1 MTLSRPFNEDRLA
14 LRPSTPSSL
23 LYAID
28 GCDVLGF
35 VLAGSVSSSSTLQVF
50 REASYLLGLLC
61 PPVNL
66 LGRFPSL
73 RHVHGSSPT
82 EVVEVECR
90 PLIHSSVGLSIPPS
104 FTFCSKLIEP
114 VRMKTHTTTS
124 IVAIECFRG
133 RKRINTTTSL
143 NPRECSTE
151 RVQAASIV
159 PAVMHVPKR
168 EVYSE
173 ENGLRAILDKQK
185 EVGFLT
191 TPRSSFGDNR

>member
-1 MTLSRPFNEDRLA
+1 MESIHKYALHLSLRSFPNVAFETVPMFVWLTMTLSRPFNEDRLA

-50 REASYLLGLLC
+50 REASYLWGLLC

-90 PLIHSSVGLSIPPS
+90 PLIHSSVGLSIAPS

-124 IVAIECFRG
+124 IVAIECFRA

-143 NPRECSTE
+143 NPRS
-151 RVQAASIV
+151 VLLS
-159 PAVMHVPKR
+159 
-168 EVYSE
+168 
-173 ENGLRAILDKQK
+173 
-185 EVGFLT
+185 GFRQL
-191 TPRSSFGDNR
+191 P